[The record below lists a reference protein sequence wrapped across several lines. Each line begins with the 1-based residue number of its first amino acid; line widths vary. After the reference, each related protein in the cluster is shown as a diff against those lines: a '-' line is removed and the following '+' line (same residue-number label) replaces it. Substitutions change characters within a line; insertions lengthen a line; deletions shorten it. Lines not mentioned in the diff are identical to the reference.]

1 MKVDLLIQGGT
12 IIDPSQGMHERGN
25 IAVSGNRIQAVPD
38 GELIEADQIID
49 ADGCYVT
56 PGLIDLHTH
65 MNYLGSAGGL
75 EGDAAFLPNGVTAAA
90 DAGSVGVSNYRA
102 LLYQSAG
109 WQIKTKF
116 YLNVSAGGQIMSSQF
131 SEPLDPEKWDEAL
144 FREALFRYPERVIG
158 LKVRTSRKVVGD
170 LGLKPLKAAVAL
182 AEKLSIPLVVHPT
195 DPPIPMGEIAQ
206 MLPSGSILCHIFQG
220 IGMTAATRDGLSDG
234 LLEAQKRGVIFDV
247 AHGRKNFDFT
257 VASRALASGLDP
269 DTISTDLSA
278 ANWNRLPLVSLPVV
292 MGKFL
297 ALGKS
302 IDWVID
308 RTTRIPA
315 QILGEKD
322 EWGTLKPGTC
332 ADVAILR
339 EIPKKSVFYDCFGN
353 QLTGKSR
360 LVACTTI
367 LDGKIVYRSA
377 DML

>member
-1 MKVDLLIQGGT
+1 
-12 IIDPSQGMHERGN
+12 
-25 IAVSGNRIQAVPD
+25 
-38 GELIEADQIID
+38 
-49 ADGCYVT
+49 
-56 PGLIDLHTH
+56 
-65 MNYLGSAGGL
+65 
-75 EGDAAFLPNGVTAAA
+75 
-90 DAGSVGVSNYRA
+90 
-102 LLYQSAG
+102 
-109 WQIKTKF
+109 
-116 YLNVSAGGQIMSSQF
+116 MSSQF

-144 FREALFRYPERVIG
+144 FREALLRYPERVIG

-170 LGLKPLKAAVAL
+170 LGLKPLEAAVTL
-182 AEKLSIPLVVHPT
+182 AEKLRIPLVVHPT
-195 DPPIPMGEIAQ
+195 DPPISMGEIAR

-220 IGMTAATRDGLSDG
+220 IGMTAATQDGLSDG

-257 VASRALASGLDP
+257 VASRAIASGLDP

-315 QILGEKD
+315 QVLGEKE

-332 ADVAILR
+332 ADIAILR
-339 EIPKKSVFYDCFGN
+339 EVPKKTVFYDCFGN
-353 QLTGKSR
+353 QMTGKSR
-360 LVACTTI
+360 LVACATI

>member
-1 MKVDLLIQGGT
+1 MKTDLLIQKGT
-12 IIDPSQGMHERGN
+12 IIDPSRGVHERGD
-25 IAVSGNRIQAVPD
+25 IAVSGNRIEAIPD
-38 GELIEADQIID
+38 GEPVEADQIID

-65 MNYLGSAGGL
+65 MNYLGSASGL

-102 LLYQSAG
+102 LLHQSAG

-144 FREALFRYPERVIG
+144 FREALLRYPERVIG

-170 LGLKPLKAAVAL
+170 LGLKPLEAAVTL
-182 AEKLSIPLVVHPT
+182 AEKLRIPLVVHPT
-195 DPPIPMGEIAQ
+195 DPPISMGEIAR

-220 IGMTAATRDGLSDG
+220 IGMTAATQDGLSDG

-257 VASRALASGLDP
+257 VADKALALGLDP

-278 ANWNRLPLVSLPVV
+278 ANWNKLPLVGLPVV

-297 ALGKS
+297 ALGKTL
-302 IDWVID
+302 DWVID

-315 QILGEKD
+315 QILGEKG
-322 EWGTLKPGTC
+322 EWGTLMPGTC
-332 ADVAILR
+332 ADIAILR
-339 EIPKKSVFYDCFGN
+339 EIPKETVFYDCFDN
-353 QLTGKSR
+353 QVVGKSR
-360 LVACTTI
+360 LVVCATI